1 MTRVVP
7 LLLGVLLARPAWAVT
22 LQAHLDPY
30 QVRVG
35 ETADL
40 SVQAQGAQDLPA
52 PQITAPDGVTVR
64 YVGPETQ
71 VSLTNGHMTASIT
84 HHFSLVPTRAGA
96 FTIGPISV
104 PYQGGTL
111 TAAAVT
117 LQALAANVPAGGGGA
132 AGTDQLKLVL
142 STPRTEVFLHEAL
155 PLTIQLRVGNVQ
167 VSDLQYPTL
176 PGEGFALEKLGEP
189 GQQQQQTAQGT
200 IQVVTFHSTLTPLK
214 TGPLVLGPAHMG
226 MALVTRRRSR
236 SPFGGFFGDDLRSQ
250 PLDLQSDP
258 ITLNVLPLPD
268 EGRPPGFT
276 GAVGQFDFD
285 LAAAPKDVAVG
296 DPITVTLTLR
306 GTGNL
311 ESVTPPVYVESD
323 ALKVYPV
330 QAPGK
335 TGDRVFE
342 QVVIPQQAGATA
354 LPALAFSWFDPAA
367 RAYRTVTRGPVPIT
381 VRPSAAAQ
389 GTPQIVGTRPE
400 QPKAAETLGRD
411 IVFIKDAAGP
421 FTPIGDRAWRHWSF
435 WAWQWIPLAGWLA
448 AVWYERRRRRVSGDV
463 RYARF
468 TRAGREA
475 QRALA
480 AARAAL
486 EAGDRAAFYD
496 RVARAVSEY
505 LAAKLDLPPG
515 SVTAETARARLAAH
529 GVAPALADELEQFF
543 ATCERVRFAP
553 TALAD
558 GDMPRTLERAGAI
571 VRALE
576 RTRRIGAP
584 LAALVLTAALAA
596 VAHAAAPEG
605 AATIFFRGN
614 ALYGEERY
622 ADAITEYEKVLATG
636 QESGNLYFNLGNAYL
651 RTGDVGRAVL
661 AYERARRLIPGDP
674 DLRANLAFARTLSGD
689 PDERPLWVRALFPL
703 ADRLTASALLADA
716 SALFAVTMFLLAAT
730 HLFAG
735 VRWAR
740 TAAAVAGVGLVVLLA
755 SGLYR
760 LATLEVP
767 AHAVVVAKQPA
778 TVRFEPS
785 PNGTSHF
792 EARPGAVLR
801 LLGEREGWAQV
812 ARADGRRGWIQ
823 RDAIAPL

>member
-1 MTRVVP
+1 MTRVALV
-7 LLLGVLLARPAWAVT
+7 LLGMLLARPAWAVT
-22 LQAHLDPY
+22 LEARLDPY

-35 ETADL
+35 ESADL
-40 SVQAQGAQDLPA
+40 SVTAQGAQDLPA
-52 PQITAPDGVTVR
+52 PQIAAPDGVNLR

-84 HHFSLVPTRAGA
+84 HHFSVAPTRAGA
-96 FTIGPISV
+96 FTIGPITV
-104 PYQGGTL
+104 PYQGATL
-111 TAAAVT
+111 TAGPVT
-117 LQALAANVPAGGGGA
+117 LQALAANAPAAAGGGL
-132 AGTDQLKLVL
+132 AGDQLKLVL

-167 VSDLQYPTL
+167 VTDLQYPTL

-189 GQQQQQTAQGT
+189 SQQQQQTAQGA

-214 TGPLVLGPAHMG
+214 AGPLTLGPAHMG
-226 MALVTRRRSR
+226 MGLVTRRRSR
-236 SPFGGFFGDDLRSQ
+236 SPFGFFGDDLRSQ

-258 ITLNVLPLPD
+258 LTLTVLPLPE
-268 EGRPPGFT
+268 EGRPAGFT

-285 LAAAPKDVAVG
+285 LAAAPKEVAVG
-296 DPITVTLTLR
+296 DPITVTLTVR
-306 GTGNL
+306 GTGNI

-330 QAPGK
+330 QPQSK

-342 QVVIPQQAGATA
+342 QVVIPQHAGEAA
-354 LPALAFSWFDPAA
+354 LPALSFSWFDPAA

-381 VRPSAAAQ
+381 VRPAATAQ
-389 GTPQIVGTRPE
+389 AAPRIVGTRPE
-400 QPKAAETLGRD
+400 EPKAAETLGRD
-411 IVFIKDAAGP
+411 IVFIKDASGP

-435 WAWQWIPLAGWLA
+435 WAWQWVPLAGWIA
-448 AVWYERRRRRVSGDV
+448 AIVYERRRRRVSGNV

-480 AARAAL
+480 GARTAL
-486 EAGDRAAFYD
+486 KAGDPAAFYD
-496 RVARAVSEY
+496 QVARAVSEY

-529 GVAPALADELEQFF
+529 GLAPTLAEELEQFF

-553 TALAD
+553 TALGD
-558 GDMPRTLERAGAI
+558 GDMPRTLERATAI

-576 RTRRIGAP
+576 RARGLTAP
-584 LAALVLTAALAA
+584 TAALLLAALLTAA
-596 VAHAAAPEG
+596 AHAAAPEG
-605 AATIFFRGN
+605 AATVFFRGN

-622 ADAITEYEKVLATG
+622 ADAIAEYEKVLAGG

-689 PDERPLWVRALFPL
+689 TDEPPLWVRALFPL

-716 SALFAVTMFLLAAT
+716 SALFAVVMFLLTVT
-730 HLFAG
+730 HLFVGA
-735 VRWAR
+735 RWAR
-740 TAAAVAGVGLVVLLA
+740 PAAVVAAVGLVVLLA
-755 SGLYR
+755 SGVYR
-760 LATLEVP
+760 LATLELP

-792 EARPGAVLR
+792 EAKPGAVLR

-812 ARADGRRGWIQ
+812 ARADGRRGWIP
-823 RDAIAPL
+823 RDTVAPL